1 MAKASDPRLAE
12 LTKKR
17 PSSAP
22 RPGEITDIPTII
34 LSDRKEPPSLLSTSL
49 SSSVH
54 FGVPSSPEVSEADNK
69 DSSRSGSVIGQSG
82 HMTSSH
88 MGVRSSSD
96 IGLPATSM
104 PNLAVRLIPGGDAT
118 TAENYLEVFCSP
130 RTFRRSVDLDVSSK
144 DHTRGQFEW
153 VDAMDSSTNCLK
165 VLTSS
170 SRVGSALSLNSE
182 CTARSIGL
190 LSNDSDSD
198 NDLSLTESEKVSLK
212 PSQLRRFMSYSEDSV
227 SHDVCARPSQSMSD
241 LKTTEKANAAKG
253 ADAVPLVPEAVE
265 ENTDKSDS
273 VSEDR
278 KPEANKGEKVL
289 DDRASS
295 PCDVRPQEK
304 IIRAHN
310 KKEICRDRSRS
321 GTTRP
326 SHMLSYKCDIHDSTR
341 DCRIRQ
347 WLQDMDSQE

>member
-1 MAKASDPRLAE
+1 MSKASDPRLAE

-54 FGVPSSPEVSEADNK
+54 FGVPSSPEVSEGDIK
-69 DSSRSGSVIGQSG
+69 DSSRSGSGVGQSV
-82 HMTSSH
+82 HVTSAH

-104 PNLAVRLIPGGDAT
+104 PNLAVRLVPGGDMT

-130 RTFRRSVDLDVSSK
+130 RTFRRSVDLDSK

-153 VDAMDSSTNCLK
+153 VDTMDSSTNCLK

-241 LKTTEKANAAKG
+241 LKTTEKTNAAK
-253 ADAVPLVPEAVE
+253 DAVLLVPEAVE
-265 ENTDKSDS
+265 ESIEKSDA
-273 VSEDR
+273 VSQDR
-278 KPEANKGEKVL
+278 KPEENNGEKVL

-295 PCDVRPQEK
+295 PCDVRLQEK
-304 IIRAHN
+304 IIRAH